1 MIENVF
7 RYDEIKYYKFFYEKS
22 IKILFLFFSVFTEI
36 THRDLLFN
44 DQQIFI
50 KKISSDFKWFF
61 NMLSTSSYIEYWNI
75 VKKIY
80 LVVFVF
86 ELKLLKTY

>member
-44 DQQIFI
+44 GQQIFI
-50 KKISSDFKWFF
+50 KKISSDFNDFLICCQHHRIL
-61 NMLSTSSYIEYWNI
+61 NIEI
-75 VKKIY
+75 
-80 LVVFVF
+80 L
-86 ELKLLKTY
+86 